1 MWILPRPGLIVG
13 WWVEGMWQTCSG
25 HQVKWFP
32 YCQVGNCP
40 FLPLRTEMG
49 TCEAT
54 SARLVQSTWD
64 CEEHRFYLRAVE
76 KGCGSF
82 SGSARPLLT
91 WTTACEKE
99 RLTSKTWRCGYQRI
113 SIFQWMQSL
122 SFTANRFGVDYR
134 LGFLFKFSNMN
145 FDVFVKICHINVST
159 QWFKTGA
166 SWGFVAAIEVAY
178 SVATACTEW

>member
-1 MWILPRPGLIVG
+1 MWILPRPGLMVG

-82 SGSARPLLT
+82 SGSARPLPT

-99 RLTSKTWRCGYQRI
+99 RLTSKTWRYGYQRI
-113 SIFQWMQSL
+113 SIFSNECNLCL
-122 SFTANRFGVDYR
+122 SPQTD
-134 LGFLFKFSNMN
+134 LGLTIDWVFFSNSR
-145 FDVFVKICHINVST
+145 K
-159 QWFKTGA
+159 WF
-166 SWGFVAAIEVAY
+166 SMY
-178 SVATACTEW
+178 L